1 MRSAALTTAQIGA
14 QQNCRQPAGQQ
25 QLTLIMG
32 FAAPTTIDPAL
43 AQGGMKQVA
52 RRSGHALRA
61 PERHARQQ
69 AIQMIEAWR
78 DEMREAQ
85 QCGHSTYRSGVAR
98 VQRQADHRRG
108 DLAWIA
114 QRWRGLQRA
123 AGVIA
128 AIAKTRAVDDRGI
141 DVADVN
147 ARPLSELA
155 A

>member
-1 MRSAALTTAQIGA
+1 VTRI
-14 QQNCRQPAGQQ
+14 
-25 QLTLIMG
+25 
-32 FAAPTTIDPAL
+32 FAAPATIDSTL
-43 AQGGMKQVA
+43 AQRGMKQVA

-85 QCGHSTYRSGVAR
+85 QCGHGTYRSGVAW

-123 AGVIA
+123 AGVVA
-128 AIAKTRAVDDRGI
+128 AIAKARAVDD
-141 DVADVN
+141 
-147 ARPLSELA
+147 
-155 A
+155 

>member
-1 MRSAALTTAQIGA
+1 
-14 QQNCRQPAGQQ
+14 
-25 QLTLIMG
+25 QLARVMG
-32 FAAPTTIDPAL
+32 FAAPATIYPAL
-43 AQGGMKQVA
+43 AQGGMEQVA
-52 RRSGHALRA
+52 RRGGHALRA
-61 PERHARQQ
+61 AQRHARQQ
-69 AIQMIEAWR
+69 AIQMIEAGR

-85 QCGHSTYRSGVAR
+85 QCGHGTYRSGVTW

-108 DLAWIA
+108 DLARIT

-147 ARPLSELA
+147 AQPLSELA